1 MIKKADILLF
11 VCLLLFGIAVSWL
24 SLSGSI
30 TGENVR
36 VTVDG
41 KLYGVYPLSEN
52 REVEIDHAGH
62 TNHITIKD
70 GTVAMTSSSC
80 KNQVCVQTIP
90 VPIPGVKLGLANLV
104 ILIALYRLGF
114 RYAFTINCVRIVIAG
129 LLFSGVFGMLYSFG
143 GGILSILVM
152 YLLYRTKLFSMVGIS
167 MAGGVMHNLGQLL
180 TACAIMSNISL
191 LSYFAVLF
199 FSGLISGILIGI
211 LAYSIEQRLPADFR

>member
-1 MIKKADILLF
+1 MSSPDKTRAERSLREKARAKPMIAAGFMGVLAPAAHAARLCRD
-11 VCLLLFGIAVSWL
+11 C
-24 SLSGSI
+24 SLRCALIFS
-30 TGENVR
+30 
-36 VTVDG
+36 
-41 KLYGVYPLSEN
+41 Y
-52 REVEIDHAGH
+52 VEML
-62 TNHITIKD
+62 
-70 GTVAMTSSSC
+70 VP
-80 KNQVCVQTIP
+80 IP

-180 TACAIMSNISL
+180 TACAIMSNLSL
-191 LSYFAVLF
+191 MSYFAVLF

-211 LAYSIEQRLPADFR
+211 LAYSHRETPARGLPSKCKGANYFNNRL